1 LKILFCYLPYIFSW
15 YLNENV
21 VLQNTCMVRSPLNL
35 IRKIAKR
42 ATTQSGESKKPCLLI
57 SGNRIIKQ
65 ERASVR
71 EEEALVESWRCHA
84 QGPKRIPFYHFSPQI
99 TFFAV
104 AAADCLLDREESS
117 KKRMK
122 KDLPQSP
129 KSKSRK
135 SQG

>member
-1 LKILFCYLPYIFSW
+1 LKAGAVTLRGLNVFHFIIF
-15 YLNENV
+15 
-21 VLQNTCMVRSPLNL
+21 RH
-35 IRKIAKR
+35 K
-42 ATTQSGESKKPCLLI
+42 LL
-57 SGNRIIKQ
+57 
-65 ERASVR
+65 
-71 EEEALVESWRCHA
+71 
-84 QGPKRIPFYHFSPQI
+84 Y
-99 TFFAV
+99 FAV